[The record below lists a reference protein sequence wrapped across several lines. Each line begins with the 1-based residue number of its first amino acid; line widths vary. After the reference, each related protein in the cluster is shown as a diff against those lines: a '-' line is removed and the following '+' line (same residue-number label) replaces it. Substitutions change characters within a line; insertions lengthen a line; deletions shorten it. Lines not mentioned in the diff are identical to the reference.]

1 MRSRRDGKERPRPYS
16 LRVVDAG
23 EDAGD
28 EEGTL
33 ARRALF
39 SFLEILALTGFAITQ
54 PLLEVFGRAPDRFL
68 LRDANPADIVV
79 FALVVALAPAAALW
93 VVEWLVWAAG
103 ERARRITHALIL
115 GLLTAILVLQVVRRS
130 DTVSGVALVLLAIA
144 IGAAFVAA
152 CQRWRPMRT
161 WLALASGATVLYLG
175 VFFFTSP
182 TAALLSDEQVAIA
195 DVGTIRDPRPVV
207 ILQFDEWPLASIMN
221 DAGELDADLYPNL
234 AALAADG
241 TWYRNATTVATFTSH
256 AVPAIL
262 TGRYPREEAVPTV
275 SAYPENLFTAFGGQY
290 DVEAQEMVTRLCPGA
305 TCTRTN
311 NGGDTG
317 LTSLLSDA
325 RQAFGVMVSPDTT
338 RVFNPAT
345 TSSDDVNLG
354 LDGTAELR
362 LESVDRM
369 LSSITSGEG
378 PTVHYLH
385 LLLPHMSY
393 RFLPSGQAYEGQAV
407 VLGGG
412 DPLGSEITRS
422 SDPVAAKIA
431 EQRLILQA
439 QFADRVVG
447 QVVARLEET
456 GLYDDAVIA
465 VLADHGVGF
474 VPGQYTRAIPEGPAG
489 ESLYPDLLYVPMV
502 LKGPG
507 LTAGEVS
514 DTNAETIDVFPTIAE
529 MVGLDLPWDVD
540 GIALT
545 SQSRPTND
553 KQFHIVTVEAAVGEA
568 NSLGPR
574 LSFDGDVFG
583 PRVSEHGLDTVLYG
597 DNPEFRSYNVSEA
610 GELVGRPVQELITG
624 APSPW
629 QATRDAPE
637 RLDDYRPTNGIV
649 PARLTGR
656 VTGPGPA
663 ERPTIAIALNG
674 RVAAVVETHTMGDIP
689 HRIEAM
695 LVPELIVPGANDV
708 AFYVVEGPDGA
719 RTLHPLTIG

>member
-1 MRSRRDGKERPRPYS
+1 M
-16 LRVVDAG
+16 
-23 EDAGD
+23 
-28 EEGTL
+28 
-33 ARRALF
+33 
-39 SFLEILALTGFAITQ
+39 
-54 PLLEVFGRAPDRFL
+54 
-68 LRDANPADIVV
+68 
-79 FALVVALAPAAALW
+79 
-93 VVEWLVWAAG
+93 
-103 ERARRITHALIL
+103 
-115 GLLTAILVLQVVRRS
+115 
-130 DTVSGVALVLLAIA
+130 
-144 IGAAFVAA
+144 
-152 CQRWRPMRT
+152 
-161 WLALASGATVLYLG
+161 
-175 VFFFTSP
+175 
-182 TAALLSDEQVAIA
+182 
-195 DVGTIRDPRPVV
+195 
-207 ILQFDEWPLASIMN
+207 
-221 DAGELDADLYPNL
+221 
-234 AALAADG
+234 
-241 TWYRNATTVATFTSH
+241 ATFTSH

-290 DVEAQEMVTRLCPGA
+290 DVEAQEMVTRLCPAA

-311 NGGDTG
+311 DGGDTG
-317 LTSLLSDA
+317 LTPLLSDA

-338 RVFNPAT
+338 RRFNPAA
-345 TSSDDVNLG
+345 TSADDANHG
-354 LDGTAELR
+354 LEGATELR
-362 LESVDRM
+362 LEAVDRT

-393 RFLPSGQAYEGQAV
+393 RFLPDGQAYEGQAA

-412 DPLGSEITRS
+412 DPLGAEIVRS
-422 SDPVAAKIA
+422 TDPVAARIA

-439 QFADRVVG
+439 QYADRVIG

-474 VPGQYTRAIPEGPAG
+474 VPGEPTRAMPEGPAG
-489 ESLYPDLLYVPMV
+489 ESLYPDLLYVPML

-540 GIALT
+540 GLALT
-545 SQSRPTND
+545 SERRPTND
-553 KQFHIVTVEAAVGEA
+553 KQFHVVTEEAEAGQA

-574 LSFDGDVFG
+574 VSFDGDVYG
-583 PRVSEHGLDTVLYG
+583 PRVGEHGLDTVLYE

-610 GELVGRPVQELITG
+610 GELVGRSVQELITG

-649 PARLTGR
+649 PARVTGS
-656 VTGPGPA
+656 VTGPGPD
-663 ERPTIAIALNG
+663 ERPTIAIVLNG
-674 RVAAVVETHTMGDIP
+674 RVAAVVETHTMGDVP

-695 LVPELIVPGANDV
+695 LVPDLIVPGANDV
-708 AFYVVEGPDGA
+708 AYYVVDGPEGA